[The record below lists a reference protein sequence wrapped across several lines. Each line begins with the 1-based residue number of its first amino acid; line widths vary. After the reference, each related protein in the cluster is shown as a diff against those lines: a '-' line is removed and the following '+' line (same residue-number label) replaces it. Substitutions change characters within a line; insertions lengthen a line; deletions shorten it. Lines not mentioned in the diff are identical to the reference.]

1 MVLIIEQPAKLLYF
15 FISLLLVD
23 GSLRAQSA
31 LNPGSIDNPPNF
43 IIIFCDDLGY
53 ADLSVFGSKIN
64 NTPNLDQMAREGV
77 KLTNFYATASV
88 CTPSRASIMT
98 GCYPQR
104 VDMAEVRES
113 DFRSVL
119 LPSAQHGLNPSEITL
134 AEMLKPAG
142 YATAC
147 IGKWHLG
154 DQPQFLPTRQGFDTY
169 FGVPYS
175 NNMDGKY
182 GLPLMRDEEVIE
194 QPADQSTL
202 TRRYTQEAIAF
213 MEAHREEP
221 FFIYL
226 PHTMPHTP
234 LHASEGFAGKSPHG
248 LYSDVVEEIDWST
261 GEILNYLKKNG
272 LADNTFVFFT
282 SDNGGVGGDLGQ
294 NTPLRDGKG
303 RTWEGGMRVPGIAWW
318 PGTIP
323 AGRTVDGLTTTM
335 DFMPTYHQLVY
346 GSPFTQQVIDGHDL
360 FPLLTGAQDSSAYHA
375 FYYYDRDQLQ
385 AVRSGNWKLHL
396 PMVNR
401 FQSHYTDN
409 SFAISAELYNLDA
422 DVGETNNVAAEYPDI
437 VSKLTKLA
445 NQAGLVFGEMDHPS
459 PYVRRAGKVLEATEP
474 RRQDK

>member
-1 MVLIIEQPAKLLYF
+1 MILLLKQHTKSLSVLLP
-15 FISLLLVD
+15 LLLVV
-23 GSLRAQSA
+23 GNLRAQPVHHS
-31 LNPGSIDNPPNF
+31 GSEDNLPNF

-64 NTPNLDQMAREGV
+64 NTPNLEQMAEEGV

-104 VDMAEVRES
+104 VDMAEVRETG
-113 DFRSVL
+113 FRSVL
-119 LPSAQHGLNPSEITL
+119 LQGAQHGLNPSEITL

-175 NNMDGKY
+175 NNMKGKY
-182 GLPLMRDEEVIE
+182 GLPLMRNEEVIE

-202 TRRYTQEAIAF
+202 TKRYTQEAITF
-213 MEAHREEP
+213 IEAHREQP

-234 LHASEGFAGKSPHG
+234 LHASEDFAGHSPHG

-261 GEILNYLKKNG
+261 GEILNYLKENN
-272 LADNTFVFFT
+272 LAENTFVFFT

-318 PGTIP
+318 PGTIR
-323 AGRTVDGLTTTM
+323 ASRTVDALATTM

-346 GSPFTQQVIDGHDL
+346 GSPFTQQLIDGHDF
-360 FPLLTGAQDSSAYHA
+360 FPLLTGAQDSSA
-375 FYYYDRDQLQ
+375 
-385 AVRSGNWKLHL
+385 
-396 PMVNR
+396 
-401 FQSHYTDN
+401 
-409 SFAISAELYNLDA
+409 
-422 DVGETNNVAAEYPDI
+422 
-437 VSKLTKLA
+437 
-445 NQAGLVFGEMDHPS
+445 
-459 PYVRRAGKVLEATEP
+459 
-474 RRQDK
+474 